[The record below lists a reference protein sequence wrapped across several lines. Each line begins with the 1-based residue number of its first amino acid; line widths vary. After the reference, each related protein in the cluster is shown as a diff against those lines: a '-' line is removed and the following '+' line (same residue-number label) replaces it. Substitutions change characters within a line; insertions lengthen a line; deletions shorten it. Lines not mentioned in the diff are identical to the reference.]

1 MTYEKYEDILDKLV
15 DDKVIVT
22 YDDNCKDNIDYTI
35 KFTRSDLDKLDEDKL
50 IKLLKLEESSTE
62 IFSTLDEFGKL
73 MIFEN
78 TSDIIKYFVNFR
90 LKYYHKRKQF
100 LIDKMNRELKVLSN
114 RGRFIKAI
122 IDGKLKVN
130 NVAKAVIIEGI
141 ELMGLY
147 KIDDSYDYLLRMP
160 IYSLTKEMY
169 EKIKEDFTTKKEE
182 IKILEST
189 DPKDMYL
196 LDLTELK
203 KKFK

>member
-1 MTYEKYEDILDKLV
+1 
-15 DDKVIVT
+15 
-22 YDDNCKDNIDYTI
+22 
-35 KFTRSDLDKLDEDKL
+35 
-50 IKLLKLEESSTE
+50 
-62 IFSTLDEFGKL
+62 
-73 MIFEN
+73 
-78 TSDIIKYFVNFR
+78 
-90 LKYYHKRKQF
+90 
-100 LIDKMNRELKVLSN
+100 MNRELKILSN

-141 ELMGLY
+141 EAMGLD

-182 IKILEST
+182 IKVLEAT

>member
-1 MTYEKYEDILDKLV
+1 
-15 DDKVIVT
+15 
-22 YDDNCKDNIDYTI
+22 
-35 KFTRSDLDKLDEDKL
+35 
-50 IKLLKLEESSTE
+50 
-62 IFSTLDEFGKL
+62 
-73 MIFEN
+73 
-78 TSDIIKYFVNFR
+78 
-90 LKYYHKRKQF
+90 
-100 LIDKMNRELKVLSN
+100 MNRELKVLSN

-130 NVAKAVIIEGI
+130 NVAKALIIEGI
-141 ELMGLY
+141 ELMGLD

-169 EKIKEDFTTKKEE
+169 EKIKEDFLSKKEE
-182 IKILEST
+182 IKILEAT